1 MTDIQPLAW
10 DSEFWG
16 FPVGR
21 LQATTLRHEDW
32 PAIRESSRELGI
44 RCLYFLADPT
54 DAETVVAAEACGMH
68 YADTR
73 MTFARKLDV
82 ASLPATVRP
91 ATTDDIEALVP
102 LARVGH
108 KDSRF
113 FFDPGFDRHRC
124 GDLYETWLRRSLEG
138 FADRTLVAVH
148 NDRPVGYMTLHRRQT
163 GQVGII
169 AIDEAARGLG
179 LGRALIEAAHA
190 TYLEWGLEEA
200 SVVTQLRN
208 IAAQRLYQ
216 ANGYRI
222 AEVGHWFHAWLDR

>member
-1 MTDIQPLAW
+1 MTDVQALAW

-21 LQATTLRHEDW
+21 LNATTLRRADW
-32 PAIRESSRELGI
+32 PAIEDSAQALGL

-54 DAETVVAAEACGMH
+54 DSESVVAAEACGMH

-73 MTFARKLDV
+73 MTFSRKLE
-82 ASLPATVRP
+82 ATVFPMSVRP
-91 ATTDDIEALVP
+91 ATADDIEVLVP

-113 FFDPGFDRHRC
+113 FFDPGFDDLRC
-124 GDLYETWLRRSLEG
+124 GDLYETWLRRSLDG
-138 FADRTLVAVH
+138 FADQTLVAVH
-148 NDRPVGYMTLHRRQT
+148 DGKPVGYMTLHKRQT

-169 AIDEAARGLG
+169 AIDETARGLG

-190 TYLEWGLEEA
+190 TYKEWGLAEA

-222 AEVGHWFHAWLDR
+222 AEAGHWFHAWFDR